1 MDGLIIAGV
10 AIVAIAFIGIAFTKL
25 YKRASK
31 ERSFV
36 RTGLGGEKVIIDG
49 GAIILPIFHEV
60 KEINMSTIKLE
71 VSKNKQEGLITKD
84 KLRID
89 VSAEFYIAVE
99 LTKEAISKAAQTLGG
114 KTLVPAELKILIEG
128 KLVDALRSVA
138 AKMDMFELHEKRSE
152 FVQQVQSTI
161 AEDLTKNGLKLESV
175 SLTKLDQT
183 DISIFNKDNMFDS
196 EGLKKLSE
204 SIQANKKRINDI
216 EKTAELE
223 IKTKNQE
230 IEREK
235 LLIDQEANKN
245 RMEQKQQIEK
255 DNADKEAEIEANKIQ
270 KNKET
275 RTLEIEANKDLELKE
290 IQKNKELENAKIEN
304 EKIIKGSL
312 IEKEKFLKLA
322 EQNKV
327 IEISKKTQEELKA
340 KTLENEEKA
349 KELTSSQK
357 MITAE
362 ETEKATREKALFMIN
377 ISKETETETQ
387 KATARAEAIKTE
399 AEAIKLKM
407 ETEANGKRA
416 MIDAENSI
424 SEKMIEMKLKL
435 ALMEN
440 LDKIVAQIVKP
451 MENIDS
457 IKIIQANGIMNNGSS
472 STGTCSSETSLPN
485 QVVDAAL
492 KYKVSLPFLQEM
504 IKEVGID
511 LSSTEGLL
519 AGIAPVKAI
528 KEETIVEPQNSIE
541 ELTNTE
547 VK

>member
-114 KTLVPAELKILIEG
+114 KTLVPAELKTLIEG

-216 EKTAELE
+216 ERTAELE
-223 IKTKNQE
+223 IKQKNQE
-230 IEREK
+230 IEKEK

-275 RTLEIEANKDLELKE
+275 KTLEIEATKELELKE

-304 EKIIKGSL
+304 EKILKGSL

-340 KTLENEEKA
+340 KTVENEEKA

-362 ETEKATREKALFMIN
+362 ETEKATREKDLYLIN
-377 ISKETETETQ
+377 ISKETETETK

-435 ALMEN
+435 TLMEN

-472 STGTCSSETSLPN
+472 STGTGSSETSLPN

-492 KYKVSLPFLQEM
+492 KYKLSLPFVQEM

-528 KEETIVEPQNSIE
+528 KEETIVELQNSIE
-541 ELTNTE
+541 E
-547 VK
+547 